1 MASDE
6 QNTVT
11 NSNNSMRAAGLWPKR
26 STRLNSSNPHNDLVE
41 EARLSLFYKH
51 ENREMKKFV
60 SGHTAYR
67 WSWDSG
73 SKIYILTCYTCPRKG
88 GWPLTLKELREV

>member
-1 MASDE
+1 M
-6 QNTVT
+6 
-11 NSNNSMRAAGLWPKR
+11 
-26 STRLNSSNPHNDLVE
+26 E
-41 EARLSLFYKH
+41 EAGSSLFHKY

-60 SGHTAYR
+60 SGHTAYKW

-88 GWPLTLKELREV
+88 EWPLTLKELREGKEAGHTPTWGLGSRSPKDNS